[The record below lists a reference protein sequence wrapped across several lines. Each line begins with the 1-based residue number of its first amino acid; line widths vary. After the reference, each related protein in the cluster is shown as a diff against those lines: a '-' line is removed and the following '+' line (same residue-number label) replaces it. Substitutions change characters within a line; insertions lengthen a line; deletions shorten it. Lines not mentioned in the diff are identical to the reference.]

1 MTRYGIFLNQK
12 IQKKVIEFLLML
24 ATLNVKKEK
33 QQSRLCFVR
42 NGWLGGCCLSWN
54 IQVVKRLDYVSAH
67 RAKKK
72 ITKEKTKVDT
82 L

>member
-33 QQSRLCFVR
+33 
-42 NGWLGGCCLSWN
+42 
-54 IQVVKRLDYVSAH
+54 
-67 RAKKK
+67 
-72 ITKEKTKVDT
+72 
-82 L
+82 